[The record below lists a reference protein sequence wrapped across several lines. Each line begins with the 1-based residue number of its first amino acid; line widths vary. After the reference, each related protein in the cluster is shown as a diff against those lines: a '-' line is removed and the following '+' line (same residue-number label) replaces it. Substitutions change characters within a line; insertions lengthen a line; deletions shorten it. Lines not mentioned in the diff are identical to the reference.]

1 MVNVNLEDGG
11 LDGLPA
17 VHEVAQQQDYIDHH
31 EGHQGRVTQVLHI
44 CYKKLFIVTAKTS
57 KK

>member
-1 MVNVNLEDGG
+1 MVLVNLEDGG

-44 CYKKLFIVTAKTS
+44 CYKKLFIVTAKAS
-57 KK
+57 